1 MSKIDGSYNATIL
14 SMNSWKIDQV
24 KALFIDRAALFKDEL
39 PLRLLVVRDQAWSGI
54 DLESHGLMRLVRFRL
69 FKFLSFT
76 LQIA

>member
-1 MSKIDGSYNATIL
+1 MSEIDGSYNASIL
-14 SMNSWKIDQV
+14 SMNSWKINQV
-24 KALFIDRAALFKDEL
+24 KALLIDRAALFKDEL

-54 DLESHGLMRLVRFRL
+54 DLESHDLMRLVGFRL